1 LSLAVAPEPERIT
14 PRNFHAS
21 DLGILA
27 GSIASSLSLVW
38 LVFER
43 LTLLSGAGGF
53 VVCWIGVFLLIYWLV
68 VREVEDPVAAKD
80 KVVAVVITLGA
91 LILIIPLVMIV
102 IFVIAKGFRAF
113 TWKFFTETQ
122 QSVGPLSPP
131 TSGGALEALVGTLEQ
146 VGIAILISVPLAL
159 ATAVFLNEVGGKGRR
174 AVRMFVD
181 AMSGV
186 PSIVAGLFIYAV
198 LVIGL
203 GWGFSGFA
211 GALALSILMLPTVT
225 RTSEEVLR
233 LVPDGLREAG
243 LALGS
248 QEWRVTWS
256 VVLPTARSG
265 LITAVILGVAR
276 AIGETAPLLFTAFGN
291 IALNWNAF
299 HGAQDSMSLFVWTYI
314 RYPQV
319 AEQTRAWTAAMIL
332 MFLVL
337 ILFVIARLVG
347 RGSLASR
354 RALTAAVVPPPL
366 DPGEIDDE
374 ESAA

>member
-203 GWGFSGFA
+203 GWG
-211 GALALSILMLPTVT
+211 
-225 RTSEEVLR
+225 
-233 LVPDGLREAG
+233 
-243 LALGS
+243 S
-248 QEWRVTWS
+248 QDS
-256 VVLPTARSG
+256 PARS
-265 LITAVILGVAR
+265 R
-276 AIGETAPLLFTAFGN
+276 
-291 IALNWNAF
+291 
-299 HGAQDSMSLFVWTYI
+299 
-314 RYPQV
+314 
-319 AEQTRAWTAAMIL
+319 
-332 MFLVL
+332 
-337 ILFVIARLVG
+337 
-347 RGSLASR
+347 SR
-354 RALTAAVVPPPL
+354 
-366 DPGEIDDE
+366 
-374 ESAA
+374 S